1 MVKTLEAVILF
12 LDSRRGTFIP
22 RDFAQCIKREAVEG
36 VNPKTLDELAKE
48 DSPESEDYWELWQEV
63 LANARVKHENGYVY
77 HVHQDGD
84 VWLYNYDLMT
94 QQERENFGFEED

>member
-1 MVKTLEAVILF
+1 MTKTLEAVILF
-12 LDSRRGTFIP
+12 LDSCRGTFIP

-36 VNPKTLDELAKE
+36 VDHKILDELAEE
-48 DSPESEDYWELWQEV
+48 DSHTKEDYWELWQEV
-63 LANARVKHENGYVY
+63 LNNARVKHPNGYVY

-84 VWLYNYDLMT
+84 VWLYNYGLMT